1 MIVNFSVEN
10 FRSTRERVTL
20 SFEATKSTDLEEYYV
35 VTPVKGLR
43 LLKMGIIYGAN
54 ASGKTTVLQALDF
67 LRTLAVKPL
76 MKKTDK
82 FCYEPFLFDETSR
95 DKNTFFVLEF
105 VQNGIK
111 YLYELELNKYAVLNE
126 ALYYFN
132 PNKALV
138 YKRKTDTDKQLT
150 EINFGSKIKI
160 RKESVLALAGNTLW
174 NNTVIGG
181 YLKTNFESEELQNV
195 LNWFDKRLKP
205 LIHPRTRLVPLISEE
220 IDKGTIDKKTLVK
233 ILQKADFGIS
243 DIVIKKLSVNDEST
257 ESETIKILLQHSV
270 KHTAYVLSVED
281 ESAGTIRYY
290 GLSGILSMII
300 NERSI
305 LTIDELESSLHPDL
319 IKHFILTFLVNSK
332 HSQLIA
338 TTHHR
343 ELLMEKDILRDDVIW
358 FTEKR
363 EDSSTDLYSLADF
376 DTSVIRKTS
385 SFYNAY
391 KIGKLGAVPN
401 IDDYY
406 IEFENGEN

>member
-10 FRSTRERVTL
+10 FRSTRDRITL
-20 SFEATKSTDLEEYYV
+20 SFEATKSKDLEEYYV

-54 ASGKTTVLQALDF
+54 ASGKTTVLQSLDF
-67 LRTLAVKPL
+67 LRTLAVNPL
-76 MKKTDK
+76 MKKTDELS
-82 FCYEPFLFDETSR
+82 YEPFLFDTTSR
-95 DKNTFFVLEF
+95 DKNTFFSLEF
-105 VQNGIK
+105 VQNGIR
-111 YLYELELNKYAVLNE
+111 YLYELELNKYSILNE
-126 ALYYFN
+126 SLFWFN

-138 YKRKTDTDKQLT
+138 YKRTTDTAKQLT
-150 EINFGSKIKI
+150 DIRFGSKIKI
-160 RKESVLALAGNTLW
+160 SKESVLMLKGNTLW

-205 LIHPRTRLVPLISEE
+205 LVEPRTRLVPLISEE
-220 IDKGTIDKKTLVK
+220 IDKGVIDKKNLVK

-243 DIVIKKLSVNDEST
+243 DIVIKKLSVNENST
-257 ESETIKILLQHSV
+257 ASETIKILLQHSV
-270 KHTAYVLSVED
+270 KHTAYVLSIED

-290 GLSGILSMII
+290 GLSGILSIII

-305 LTIDELESSLHPDL
+305 LPIDELESSLHPDL

-363 EDSSTDLYSLADF
+363 DDSSTDLFSLADF
-376 DTSVIRKTS
+376 DSSVIRKTS

-406 IEFENGEN
+406 IEFEDGEN